1 MPEVLADNPGVI
13 WVQGLCPSTRRLAR
27 HHSRG
32 TLDLSVGV
40 PVRKHRLSGGSPCP
54 SAPWGGEPMHAWPC
68 RCWLH
73 LEAHG
78 ELDAQGRA
86 AMDRQPLTGR
96 RLDTLAGGEAARAW
110 KPPAAWPASWVPCP
124 PPPACRRPCS
134 SVTWLKL
141 TARTLARSLV

>member
-40 PVRKHRLSGGSPCP
+40 PVRKHRLSEGSPCP

-86 AMDRQPLTGR
+86 AMD
-96 RLDTLAGGEAARAW
+96 
-110 KPPAAWPASWVPCP
+110 
-124 PPPACRRPCS
+124 
-134 SVTWLKL
+134 
-141 TARTLARSLV
+141 SL